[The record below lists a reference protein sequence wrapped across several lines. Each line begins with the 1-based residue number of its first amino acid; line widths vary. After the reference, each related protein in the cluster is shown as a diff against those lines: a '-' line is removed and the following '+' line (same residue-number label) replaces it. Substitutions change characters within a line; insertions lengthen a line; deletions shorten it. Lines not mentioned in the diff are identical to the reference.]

1 MKALKIFTVSVILLG
16 TLFALG
22 VPSATDSLAAGVSS
36 LIGGVL
42 ASGSGAAPLAST
54 HYQMRAVVGEMG
66 LPAGGVNLTSAH
78 YAHQPG
84 FLASVSGPTATPT
97 PTPTPGPVTRTVYS
111 IGSQDGWVLESSAT
125 SDTGGSTN
133 AVAATLRLGDD
144 ALRKQYRVIL
154 SFATGQAL
162 PDTAVITSVR
172 LKLMQQNVV
181 GGGSPVTR
189 LQGFMADVRNGFFS
203 TAGAL
208 QNADFQAPASHAAFG
223 PYLPSLV
230 SGWYNLDLTAA
241 KGYINKL
248 GTNGGLTQIRLR
260 FKLEDNHDAVANILS
275 LYSGNATNTA
285 ARPQL
290 VITYH

>member
-1 MKALKIFTVSVILLG
+1 VILLG

-22 VPSATDSLAAGVSS
+22 LPSATDSLAAGLGS
-36 LIGGVL
+36 LIGGVF
-42 ASGSGAAPLAST
+42 ASGSGAAPLASA

-66 LPAGGVNLTSAH
+66 LPAGGVNLTSVH

-97 PTPTPGPVTRTVYS
+97 PTPTPGPLTRTVYS

-133 AVAATLRLGDD
+133 AVAATLKLGDD
-144 ALRKQYRVIL
+144 ALRKQYRAIL
-154 SFATGQAL
+154 SFATGPAL

-172 LKLMQQNVV
+172 LRLMRQGAV
-181 GGGSPVTR
+181 GRGDPLIR
-189 LQGFMADVRNGFFS
+189 FQGFMADVRNGFFS
-203 TAGAL
+203 TAGGL

-230 SGWYNLDLTAA
+230 GSWYTLDLTAL

-248 GTNGGLTQIRLR
+248 GTNGGLTQMHLR
-260 FKLEDNHDAVANILS
+260 FKIENNNDAVANVLS
-275 LYSGNATNTA
+275 LYSGNAANA
-285 ARPQL
+285 ANRPQL